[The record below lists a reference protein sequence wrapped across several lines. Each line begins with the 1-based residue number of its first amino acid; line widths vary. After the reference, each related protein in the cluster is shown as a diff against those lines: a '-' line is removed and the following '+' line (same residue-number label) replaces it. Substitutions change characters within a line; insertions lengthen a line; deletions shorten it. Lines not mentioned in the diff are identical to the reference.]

1 MNYQKKFDHSFTL
14 GAYPTF
20 ELLEKRPDEVR
31 VIYLHP
37 RANEEIVEKVQEL
50 SKQHKI
56 EISDSPRFFSAL
68 KKDNVFLAA
77 KFTKYESTLEDEDH
91 LLLHEPEVLGNLG
104 TILRS
109 ALAFGIKDVAI
120 IGPSCDVFHP
130 NCIRASMGAHFSLR
144 IKSYSSMDAYQQQFK
159 RPIYAFMTGDHPYLT
174 QQDYE
179 DKISLLF
186 GSESSGLPQ
195 EFEHRFHPTKI
206 KMSTEV
212 DSLNLSLAVGIALH
226 HLYVGKG

>member
-1 MNYQKKFDHSFTL
+1 MNYQKKLDHSFTL
-14 GAYPTF
+14 GAFPTL
-20 ELLEKRPDEVR
+20 ELLEHRPEKVR
-31 VIYLHP
+31 VLYLHEK
-37 RANEEIVEKVQEL
+37 ANDELKKKVHQL
-50 SKQHKI
+50 AKKHSL
-56 EISDSPRFFSAL
+56 EISDSPKFFKSLA
-68 KKDNVFLAA
+68 KENIFLAA
-77 KFTKYESTLEDEDH
+77 RFTKYETELLDQSH

-109 ALAFGIKDVAI
+109 ALAFGMKDVAI
-120 IGPSCDVFHP
+120 IGASCDLFHP

-144 IKSYSSMDAYQQQFK
+144 IKHYKSMDGYLEQFK

-174 QQDYE
+174 QRHYE
-179 DKISLLF
+179 EKFSLLF

-195 EFEHRFHPTKI
+195 EFEKRFIPTKI

-226 HLYVGKG
+226 HLYGVK